1 MRKCFSFKP
10 SICVYFFTALIF
22 IFTSCSTDNNISD
35 PSKNK
40 NNSPE
45 LLAFPGAQGFGK
57 HASGGR
63 GGEVLYVTSLDNS
76 GTGSLRWACE
86 DVTGPRT
93 VLFRLGGVIQLDN
106 DIDIYDGDLT
116 IAGQSAP
123 GGGIT
128 LKGSG
133 IAVRDN
139 NVIIR
144 GLRIRPG
151 DGPGQTPGD
160 VRRCITILNNSKTVT
175 DVVIDHNSLTWAV
188 DENITTWYFAENI
201 TISNNIIAE
210 CLMVSIHPKTINNN
224 SPHSMG
230 SLLGPDTR
238 NITLYRNL
246 FAHNWRRNPR
256 ITAEQVEVINN
267 YMYNFDSGALIT
279 TSTHVENDPTS
290 SHFINNYFDAS
301 RTSAGNPPI
310 WKQKSGPLYMDGN
323 LSLQIRPDYNSDET
337 KMVSDASEIVSEP
350 IFSSFTDK
358 DAIIPAG
365 DVLNSI
371 KDDVGAR
378 WPDRDPVDTRIVGDA
393 VNRRNQGRDAMKNS
407 PEEAGGYPAARRG
420 APLIDSDHDG
430 IPDTYEE
437 GYGCDPEV
445 ADSQKPNED
454 GYTMLEVYLNDIIS
468 GGV

>member
-1 MRKCFSFKP
+1 MKKTSIKASVLFKLFVT
-10 SICVYFFTALIF
+10 IIF
-22 IFTSCSTDNNISD
+22 IFMACSDKGNNISD
-35 PSKNK
+35 PGNGENDSTK
-40 NNSPE
+40 
-45 LLAFPGAQGFGK
+45 LFAFPGAQGFGK
-57 HASGGR
+57 NASGGR
-63 GGEVLYVTSLDNS
+63 GGQVLYVTNLNNN

-86 DVTGPRT
+86 DVTGPRM
-93 VLFRLGGVIQLDN
+93 VLFKTGGIIQLND
-106 DIDIYDGDLT
+106 DIDIHDGNLT

-123 GGGIT
+123 GDGIT
-128 LKGSG
+128 LKGAG

-151 DGPGQTPGD
+151 DGPGQTPAD
-160 VRRCITILNNSKTVT
+160 TRRCISILNNSKTVSNI
-175 DVVIDHNSLTWAV
+175 VIDHNSLTWAV

-210 CLMVSIHPKTINNN
+210 CLMYSIHPKTISNN

-279 TSTHVENDPTS
+279 TSTHVTHDVTS
-290 SHFINNYFDAS
+290 SHFFNNYFDAQ
-301 RTSAGNPPI
+301 RVNTGNPPVG
-310 WKQKSGPLYMDGN
+310 KQEKGPLYINGN
-323 LSLQIRPDYNSDET
+323 LSLQIRPDYNSDEMR
-337 KMVSDASEIVSEP
+337 MVSDESEIVSEP
-350 IFSSFTDK
+350 IFSSFTDT
-358 DAIIPAG
+358 DVIIPAT
-365 DVLNSI
+365 DVLQSI

-378 WPDRDPVDTRIVGDA
+378 WPDRDPVDTRIVNDA
-393 VNRRNQGRDAMKNS
+393 VNRLNQGRDAMKNS
-407 PEEAGGYPAARRG
+407 PREAGGYPAVNRGG
-420 APLIDSDHDG
+420 APADTDNDG
-430 IPDTYEE
+430 IPDKYEE
-437 GYGCDPEV
+437 QLGCDPEV